1 MKTFTDYLIEYAK
14 YHRDRRN
21 IVTHMIGVPIIVFS
35 VILLLSRPSLEIG
48 AATVTPAHLV
58 CLMTVIFYVRLN
70 AMFGLYMAALFALGI
85 YLANV
90 TISLPL
96 ILWLSI
102 GFSLFFIG
110 WVIQFIGH
118 YYEGKKPAFTDDLI
132 GLLIGPLFVLAE
144 VFFAVGM
151 CQQLQKDIEEKA
163 GKVKFNYS

>member
-48 AATVTPAHLV
+48 PATVTPAHSV

-90 TISLPL
+90 TLSLPL

-102 GFSLFFIG
+102 GLSLFFIG

-118 YYEGKKPAFTDDLI
+118 YYEGKKPAFMDDLI

-144 VFFAVGM
+144 VFFTVGM
-151 CQQLQKDIEEKA
+151 YQQLQKDIEEKA